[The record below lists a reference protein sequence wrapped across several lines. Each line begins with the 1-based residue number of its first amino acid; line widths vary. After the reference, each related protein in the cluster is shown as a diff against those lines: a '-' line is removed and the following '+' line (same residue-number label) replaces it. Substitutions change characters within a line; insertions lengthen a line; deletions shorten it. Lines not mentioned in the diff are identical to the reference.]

1 MLGFLFPNK
10 GKFKLKENMEVELQ
24 LPDPEG
30 PRSYFCNVIEAS
42 PKKAGF
48 TTPKEGNRYVSI
60 NPNDIIKCIVLIDDR
75 IHEVNV
81 KVQTSLDREFEALVS
96 KNVNSFET
104 FLSKIKKSSD
114 QPLLMEVPLDFRA
127 ITTSHLQRAVSRS
140 ISQDNMEMVTN
151 LPVPEGTDL
160 MLYFRV
166 PDSPTIEVTGKS
178 EKSVPLEEDSR
189 KSKTRIVFS
198 DPSKAQEAVE
208 TVTRYMAHYYRRL
221 DRIKEMEE
229 RGEIPKSDDRL
240 RPPMPPPR

>member
-1 MLGFLFPNK
+1 MLGFLFNNK

-60 NPNDIIKCIVLIDDR
+60 NPNDIIKCIVMIDNT
-75 IHEVNV
+75 IHEVNL

-96 KNVNSFET
+96 KNVNSYDS
-104 FLSKIKKSSD
+104 FLSKIKKGSD
-114 QPLLMEVPLDFRA
+114 QPMQMEVPMDFRA
-127 ITTSHLQRAVSRS
+127 ISTSHLQRAVTKS
-140 ISQDNMEMVTN
+140 ISLDSMDMVTN

-160 MLYFRV
+160 ILIYRV
-166 PDSPTIEVTGKS
+166 PDSPPIEVSGKS

-189 KSKTRIVFS
+189 KSKTKIVFS
-198 DPSKAQEAVE
+198 DPSKAEEAIE
-208 TVTRYMAHYYRRL
+208 KVTRYMAHYYRRM
-221 DRIKEMEE
+221 DRRKEMEE
-229 RGEIPKSDDRL
+229 RGEIPKMDDRL
-240 RPPMPPPR
+240 RPMPPSR